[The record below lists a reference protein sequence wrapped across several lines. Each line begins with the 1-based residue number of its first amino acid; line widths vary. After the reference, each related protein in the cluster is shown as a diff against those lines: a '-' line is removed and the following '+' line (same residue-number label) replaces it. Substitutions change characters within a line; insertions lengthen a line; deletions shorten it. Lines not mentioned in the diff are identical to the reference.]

1 LSKLRRQALNLWRR
15 VRRRCG
21 EGCSSGS
28 SIPHEEPTAAY
39 GQEGVYAMTAT
50 SSVLPGKPKPS
61 LFSDFHL
68 VDKLPNPNP
77 VIST

>member
-1 LSKLRRQALNLWRR
+1 MSKLRRQALNLWRR
-15 VRRRCG
+15 IRRRCG

-50 SSVLPGKPKPS
+50 SSILPGKS
-61 LFSDFHL
+61 SDLFSATAFIEAFQ
-68 VDKLPNPNP
+68 LPLLDT
-77 VIST
+77 V